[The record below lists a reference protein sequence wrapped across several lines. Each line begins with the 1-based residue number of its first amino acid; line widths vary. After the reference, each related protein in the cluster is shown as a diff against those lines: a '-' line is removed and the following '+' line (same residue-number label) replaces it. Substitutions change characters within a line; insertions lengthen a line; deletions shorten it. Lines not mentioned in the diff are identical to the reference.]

1 MCGIAGVLGS
11 TWANSAQTLRAM
23 GDALAHRGP
32 DDAGAWIDPGFGIG
46 LAHRR
51 LAIVDLSTAGSQP
64 MHSRDHRFSIS
75 FNGEI
80 YNHVAL
86 RKELVA
92 AGCHEWRGHSDTEV
106 LLNAIEF
113 WGIEGALRRSN
124 GMFAVALWD
133 KTEQELVLA
142 RDRTGEKPLYVGWI
156 GGDIAFASELRA
168 LRCHPKW
175 RHAIEPSAL
184 ALMLRLGYV
193 PAPWSIHPG
202 VYKLPAASLLRLRIE
217 DAATVLSV
225 ESFAERLQHYWNLE
239 ELVLDTRPWSGSEQE
254 ALDALQKSLD
264 EAVGLRMVADV
275 PVGALLS
282 GGVDSSLVV
291 ASMQSQ
297 SAFSVRTFTVG
308 FDDDA
313 IDESSQARTT
323 ARLLG
328 TDHQEIRLPS
338 GSALD
343 LVARLPDVY
352 DEPFAD
358 AAQLPALLVCE
369 AARRQVTV
377 ALTGDGGDELFHGYQ
392 RYLDAEKNW
401 QTLGRLPPWGR
412 RMSAP
417 GLHTMARLAGRGQFA
432 QMLRRQASRVPAANS
447 DDYYARLLLFPDA
460 IRVDGASW
468 HRGKA
473 IAWPK
478 IPTALM
484 GAGRRMRYLDQRLG
498 LPEGI
503 HTKLDRASM
512 AVALE
517 LRVPMLDP
525 HLLALAWR
533 MPEDWLAH
541 GGVGKLLL
549 RRLLG
554 RRLPEVSKRHKQGFD
569 VPIASW
575 LRGPLRPWAADLLS
589 TARLPDE
596 DLIDM
601 AAVRRMLQDHVAGRA
616 DFGYALWSVLM
627 FLAWNRR
634 YG

>member
-1 MCGIAGVLGS
+1 
-11 TWANSAQTLRAM
+11 
-23 GDALAHRGP
+23 
-32 DDAGAWIDPGFGIG
+32 
-46 LAHRR
+46 
-51 LAIVDLSTAGSQP
+51 
-64 MHSRDHRFSIS
+64 
-75 FNGEI
+75 
-80 YNHVAL
+80 
-86 RKELVA
+86 
-92 AGCHEWRGHSDTEV
+92 
-106 LLNAIEF
+106 
-113 WGIEGALRRSN
+113 
-124 GMFAVALWD
+124 
-133 KTEQELVLA
+133 
-142 RDRTGEKPLYVGWI
+142 
-156 GGDIAFASELRA
+156 
-168 LRCHPKW
+168 
-175 RHAIEPSAL
+175 
-184 ALMLRLGYV
+184 
-193 PAPWSIHPG
+193 
-202 VYKLPAASLLRLRIE
+202 
-217 DAATVLSV
+217 
-225 ESFAERLQHYWNLE
+225 
-239 ELVLDTRPWSGSEQE
+239 
-254 ALDALQKSLD
+254 
-264 EAVGLRMVADV
+264 
-275 PVGALLS
+275 
-282 GGVDSSLVV
+282 
-291 ASMQSQ
+291 MQSQ
-297 SAFSVRTFTVG
+297 SAFPVRTFTVG

-358 AAQLPALLVCE
+358 AAQLPAILVCG

-392 RYLDAEKNW
+392 RYLDAERNW
-401 QTLGRLPPWGR
+401 GTLGRVPLWGR
-412 RMSAP
+412 QMSAP
-417 GLHTMARLAGRGQFA
+417 GLRTAARFAGRGKIA
-432 QMLRRQASRVPAANS
+432 QMLRRQASRVPAASS
-447 DDYYARLLLFPDA
+447 DDYYARLLSFPDA
-460 IRVDGASW
+460 IAVDRASW
-468 HRGKA
+468 HRGTA

-478 IPTALM
+478 IPSALIEP
-484 GAGRRMRYLDQRLG
+484 GQRMRYLDQRMG

-525 HLLALAWR
+525 NLLALAWR
-533 MPEDWLAH
+533 MPETWLAH

-554 RRLPEVSKRHKQGFD
+554 RRLPEVSKRRKQGFD

-575 LRGPLRPWAADLLS
+575 LRGPLRPWADDLLS
-589 TARLPDE
+589 SARLPDE

-627 FLAWNRR
+627 FLSWNRR